1 MAITKDNG
9 QVFADYRFT
18 VVEWVANTKNKCQI
32 WHMVNMVWIVKHEPY
47 EKYFNDLE
55 ISKGEAKVL
64 IDYLQSLAEISIKFL
79 NDNKIEHH
87 EELRNLDES
96 VN

>member
-1 MAITKDNG
+1 M
-9 QVFADYRFT
+9 
-18 VVEWVANTKNKCQI
+18 
-32 WHMVNMVWIVKHEPY
+32 KHEPY
-47 EKYFNDLE
+47 EKYFNNLG

-87 EELRNLDES
+87 EELRNLDKS